1 MNFDIVNGIQ
11 KFVQLINDNWTLI
24 IIVVG
29 LIVTLV
35 ERVRKYLELSDQEKI
50 EAIKA
55 LIKNTILENVTNAEI
70 EYEEWVKAGAIKR
83 AQVIGEI
90 YEKYPVLY
98 TVVDQEGLIK
108 WLDNAINEALET
120 MRKIFEENSETE

>member
-29 LIVTLV
+29 LVVTLIN
-35 ERVRKYLELSDQEKI
+35 RVRKYLELSDQEKI

-120 MRKIFEENSETE
+120 MRKIFEENSEVE